1 MRRDGVGGAFG
12 ADSFT
17 CSLALGMARKGVTL
31 DAVCPAGYTETDML
45 RRSINMVA
53 RTGRNVGDERASF
66 AAANPQ
72 GRIVQSAQVADTVRW
87 LCPPGTGA
95 PSPASRLRCP
105 AGKRRENRWARMAPG
120 QKALH
125 PKGKQRVRI
134 VRSEQ

>member
-1 MRRDGVGGAFG
+1 MYAARRCRGAFG

-72 GRIVQSAQVADTVRW
+72 GRIVQSAQVAGTVLW
-87 LCPPGTGA
+87 PCPPGVGITGQ
-95 PSPASRLRCP
+95 STSVS
-105 AGKRRENRWARMAPG
+105 GG
-120 QKALH
+120 QAT
-125 PKGKQRVRI
+125 
-134 VRSEQ
+134 